1 MELFSA
7 YLTIF
12 IGVLPSMCAGILATF
27 AITLI
32 FKTSYT
38 TNFAQGVISA
48 VGAYVAVELTLEHG
62 LPLWG
67 VAIIGVVVA
76 FGVGMLI
83 DVLIFRQGKNV
94 NALGKQIITMGLISL
109 FVGIIPFI
117 FAVANYESVPVQPFI
132 PLTQQLVIP
141 MGATSQISIPYNT
154 IVAIGITLVLMV
166 LVFVLLQKS
175 KWGLSVRAT
184 ASNEIVAGMMGINT
198 KVITAV
204 SWAIAGALGAVA
216 AIIYVGNATFSS
228 AYVMTST
235 QINAF
240 LAGIL
245 GGFITFHGP
254 VVGAIIIYMLNALV
268 GCVCIHV
275 PGLSMWKSA
284 IVYGIVM
291 LLVLIKPQGL
301 FGKKMVKKV

>member
-1 MELFSA
+1 MDFNA

-48 VGAYVAVELTLEHG
+48 IGAYVAVELTLEKG

-67 VAIIGVVVA
+67 VAILGVVVA
-76 FGVGMLI
+76 FVVGLLI
-83 DVLIFRQGKNV
+83 DVLIFRRGKNV
-94 NALGKQIITMGLISL
+94 NAIGKQIITMGLISL
-109 FVGIIPFI
+109 FVGIIPFV

-132 PLTQQLVIP
+132 PLTEKLTL
-141 MGATSQISIPYNT
+141 GQISIPYNT
-154 IVAIGITLVLMV
+154 LVGIGITIVLMV

-198 KVITAV
+198 KVITAI

-216 AIIYVGNATFSS
+216 AIIYVGNVTFSN
-228 AYVMTST
+228 ALVMTTT

-245 GGFITFHGP
+245 GGFATFYGP
-254 VVGAIIIYMLNALV
+254 VAGAAIIYLLNAIV
-268 GCVCIHV
+268 GCICIHV
-275 PGLSMWKSA
+275 PELTMWKSA
-284 IVYGIVM
+284 VVYGVVM
-291 LLVLIKPQGL
+291 LLVLLKPQGL

>member
-1 MELFSA
+1 MQQIIA
-7 YLTIF
+7 YLQIL

-27 AITLI
+27 AVTLI

-48 VGAYVAVELTLEHG
+48 VGAYVAVEFTVMKG

-76 FGVGMLI
+76 FIIGVAI
-83 DVLIFRQGKNV
+83 DVLIFRNGRYV
-94 NALGKQIITMGLISL
+94 NALGKQIITMGLISI
-109 FVGIIPFI
+109 FIGIIPFV
-117 FAVANYESVPVQPFI
+117 FKVAHLESVPALPFVH
-132 PLTQQLVIP
+132 LTKGFNIGDLFIQ
-141 MGATSQISIPYNT
+141 YNSL
-154 IVAIGITLVLMV
+154 IAVGITAVMIA
-166 LVFVLLQKS
+166 LVFILLQKS

-184 ASNEIVAGMMGINT
+184 ASNEIVAGMMGVNT

-204 SWAIAGALGAVA
+204 SWGIAGAFGAVA
-216 AIIYVGNATFSS
+216 AIIYVGNVTLSS
-228 AYVMTST
+228 GYVMTST

-245 GGFITFHGP
+245 GGFATFHGP
-254 VVGAIIIYMLNALV
+254 ILGAIIIYMFNVLV
-268 GCVCIHV
+268 GCICIHV
-275 PGLSMWKSA
+275 PELSNWKAA
-284 IVYGIVM
+284 IVYGFVM
-291 LLVLIKPQGL
+291 LLVLLKPQGL

>member
-1 MELFSA
+1 MDFNA

-48 VGAYVAVELTLEHG
+48 IGAYVAVELTLEKG

-67 VAIIGVVVA
+67 VAILGVVVA
-76 FGVGMLI
+76 FVVGLLI
-83 DVLIFRQGKNV
+83 DVLIFRRGKNV
-94 NALGKQIITMGLISL
+94 NAIGKQIITMGLISL
-109 FVGIIPFI
+109 FVGIIPFV

-132 PLTQQLVIP
+132 PLTEKLTL
-141 MGATSQISIPYNT
+141 GQISIPYNT
-154 IVAIGITLVLMV
+154 LVGIGITIVLMV

-198 KVITAV
+198 KVITAI

-216 AIIYVGNATFSS
+216 AIIYVGNVTFSN
-228 AYVMTST
+228 ALVMTTT

-245 GGFITFHGP
+245 GGFATFYGP
-254 VVGAIIIYMLNALV
+254 VAGAAIIYLLNAIV
-268 GCVCIHV
+268 GCICIHV
-275 PGLSMWKSA
+275 PELTMWKSA
-284 IVYGIVM
+284 VVYGIVM
-291 LLVLIKPQGL
+291 LLVLLKPQGL
-301 FGKKMVKKV
+301 VGKKMVKKV